1 MFVIAG
7 ILLGSE
13 YQLLGLWKKS
23 VSGSHWPRRISRF
36 WRIATI
42 FGILLLSGAS
52 ANSATPAPTPA
63 PQEPSLQSSP
73 SKTLTPETLL
83 TGLSSRSNLLGDLF
97 GLRPWLGQFGVTL
110 SISETSEV
118 LGNLTGGVN
127 RGVAYDGL
135 TQVVL
140 QLNTQKAFCWHGG
153 IFNVSAL
160 QIHGRNLS
168 ADNLFTLQTAS
179 GIEGN
184 RSTRLWELWYEQNF
198 PSNDRL
204 GIKIGQQDIGQEF
217 MVSQNSSLYVNS
229 MAGWP
234 MLPSADL
241 PGGGGPAYPLSALGV
256 RVQLRPIDSVTVLAA
271 VFNGSPVSNNNG
283 DPQQE
288 NASGTSFPLHGGV
301 LFITELQY
309 TLGGTATAHG
319 PQPLSGTYKFGFWY
333 DSERFADQEIDNR
346 GLSLAS
352 SDSTGTPRTYSG
364 DYSFYGIADQM
375 LWRDRSE
382 PKGERTISFFA
393 RAMGTPEQNRNLIDF
408 SMNAG
413 FNFHEPILH
422 RVDDTLG
429 VEIGYA
435 KVSSRAADLDRDM
448 AAFHKGYYPI
458 RSGEVFVEATYQ
470 YQLTPWCQLQPDFQ
484 YVFNP
489 GGGVPNP
496 NSPGNR
502 LKNEAV
508 LGLRVVVNF

>member
-1 MFVIAG
+1 MFIIAR

-13 YQLLGLWKKS
+13 YQVLGLWKKS
-23 VSGSHWPRRISRF
+23 VSGSHLPRRISRF
-36 WRIATI
+36 WGIATI
-42 FGILLLSGAS
+42 FGMLLLSGAS
-52 ANSATPAPTPA
+52 AHSATPAPTPA
-63 PQEPSLQSSP
+63 PQEPGTGSST

-83 TGLSSRSNLLGDLF
+83 TGLPSGSNLLGNLF

-135 TQVVL
+135 TLFLL
-140 QLNTQKAFCWHGG
+140 QLDTQNAFGWHGG
-153 IFNVSAL
+153 ILNVSAL

-168 ADNLFTLQTAS
+168 ADNLSTLQTAS
-179 GIEGN
+179 GIEGK
-184 RSTRLWELWYEQNF
+184 RSTRLWELWYEQDF
-198 PSNDRL
+198 LSNDRL
-204 GIKIGQQDIGQEF
+204 SIKIGQQDIGQEF
-217 MVSQNSSLYVNS
+217 MVSQNSSLYINS

-241 PGGGGPAYPLSALGV
+241 PAGGPAYPLSGLGV
-256 RVQLRPIDSVTVLAA
+256 RVRLRPTDSVTVLAA
-271 VFNGSPVSNNNG
+271 VFNGSPVSNNSD
-283 DPQQE
+283 DPQRE
-288 NASGTSFPLHGGV
+288 NASGTSFPLGEGV
-301 LFITELQY
+301 LFITEVQY
-309 TLGGTATAHG
+309 TLGGTATAKG
-319 PQPLSGTYKFGFWY
+319 PKPLSGTYKFGFWY

-346 GLSLAS
+346 GVSLAS
-352 SDSTGTPRTYSG
+352 SDSTGIPRTHSG
-364 DYSFYGIADQM
+364 DYSFYGVADQM

-382 PKGERTISFFA
+382 PEGERTISFFA
-393 RAMGTPEQNRNLIDF
+393 RAMGAPEQNRNLIDF

-429 VEIGYA
+429 VEMGYA

-489 GGGVPNP
+489 GGGIPNP